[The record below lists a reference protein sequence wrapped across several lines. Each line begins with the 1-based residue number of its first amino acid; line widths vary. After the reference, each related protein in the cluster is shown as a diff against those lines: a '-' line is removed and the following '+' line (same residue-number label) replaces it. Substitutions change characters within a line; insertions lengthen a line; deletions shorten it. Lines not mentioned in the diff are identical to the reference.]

1 MKFGFRIPSLNK
13 RIAARTSVKRII
25 RHNMGLKAPG
35 GWGWVTNS
43 KRAAYNR
50 VYNRTSRG
58 CMVTL
63 IWLMGIPLLLMAIA
77 LFFSACTYN
86 SDGVGKKAVY
96 VKPSINYKGKFR
108 KGHIRKPVSTKKDA
122 VKSQNRSRYYYQT
135 RGKYRRKSKSGKKGL
150 LSLTQIKRRN

>member
-25 RHNMGLKAPG
+25 RHNMGLKAPR
-35 GWGWVTNS
+35 GWGWLTNP

-58 CMVTL
+58 CMITL
-63 IWLMGIPLLLMAIA
+63 IWLMGIPLLLLAIT
-77 LFFSACTYN
+77 LFFSACSENT
-86 SDGVGKKAVY
+86 DGVGKKAVY

-108 KGHIRKPVSTKKDA
+108 KGYVRKPISTKKDA

-135 RGKYRRKSKSGKKGL
+135 RGKYRRKSKKD
-150 LSLTQIKRRN
+150 